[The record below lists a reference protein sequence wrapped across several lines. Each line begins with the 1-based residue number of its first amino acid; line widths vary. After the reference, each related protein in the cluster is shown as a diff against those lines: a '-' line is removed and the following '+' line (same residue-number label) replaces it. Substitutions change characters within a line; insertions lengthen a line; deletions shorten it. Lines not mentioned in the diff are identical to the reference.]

1 MSVLTGTHR
10 RHVVLVGGLGD
21 ALLFA
26 NYATVLAPKLNA
38 LGWWMLLLDEM
49 LDGDWIGSRQ
59 IDGNI

>member
-1 MSVLTGTHR
+1 M
-10 RHVVLVGGLGD
+10 LVGGLGD